1 MVCPYFELLIEQ
13 YCTHCTNTSFRIRQR
28 WIGNPLG
35 NSSSVC
41 PGKSCVL
48 ATSCHGLDESWSGLF
63 CFSAWLTG
71 KRAFHNIFR
80 HLTFDWAHYTRFKWE
95 DSGWEWGP
103 GLHFNWG
110 NLFGPHFLSFSQ
122 PCCSSSSSAF
132 VGHKIRLSW
141 LMQRIWL
148 AVAVASI
155 WLRRLAQYFIVNL
168 SQISKRRC
176 FITWFPRAPAYFRVT
191 RHV

>member
-1 MVCPYFELLIEQ
+1 MVCRYFELLIEQ

-63 CFSAWLTG
+63 CFWAWLTG

-110 NLFGPHFLSFSQ
+110 NLFGPHFLSFSLLLLL
-122 PCCSSSSSAF
+122 
-132 VGHKIRLSW
+132 ILLRLPPSLAIKLDCPGLCKGFGW
-141 LMQRIWL
+141 LL
-148 AVAVASI
+148 
-155 WLRRLAQYFIVNL
+155 L
-168 SQISKRRC
+168 SQAFGCVDWHSILLK
-176 FITWFPRAPAYFRVT
+176 I
-191 RHV
+191 